1 MEIGSEI
8 LVIVLLMGSMLM
20 MMLIYASSY
29 KKVPPNKAMVIYG
42 RKTRQG
48 GPGYQVISGGGKFIL
63 PIIESYE
70 FLSIEVRTLEFD
82 LKDVKL
88 DPGMY
93 DDESP
98 RIAIEATALVKVGS
112 SREELMVVAEH
123 LMGKTN
129 EEIDHMSRKIIEGHI
144 RTVLRGFPRETIDKE
159 RDAVAA
165 RIQMS
170 AQQDLL
176 NVGLDVRAFTLN
188 RVHLKG

>member
-1 MEIGSEI
+1 MVAEE
-8 LVIVLLMGSMLM
+8 VTIVMATMVMAMLAM
-20 MMLIYASSY
+20 IVIYASRY

-42 RKTRQG
+42 RRTRMG

-70 FLSIEVRTLEFD
+70 FLSIEVRTQEFD

-93 DDESP
+93 DDKSP

-112 SREELMVVAEH
+112 SREELMVAAEH
-123 LMGKTN
+123 LMGKTDD
-129 EEIDHMSRKIIEGHI
+129 EIDHMSRKIIEGQI
-144 RTVLRGFPRETIDKE
+144 RTVLRDYPRETIDKE

-188 RVHLKG
+188 RVHLEG

>member
-1 MEIGSEI
+1 MVMAV
-8 LVIVLLMGSMLM
+8 LAMIV
-20 MMLIYASSY
+20 IYASRY
-29 KKVPPNKAMVIYG
+29 KKVPPNKAIVIYG
-42 RKTRQG
+42 RKMSQG
-48 GPGYQVISGGGKFIL
+48 GPGYRVISGGGKFII

-93 DDESP
+93 EEKTP
-98 RIAIEATALVKVGS
+98 RVAIEATALVEVGS
-112 SREELMVVAEH
+112 SREELMVAAEH
-123 LMGKTN
+123 LMGKPDGD
-129 EEIDHMSRKIIEGHI
+129 IDHMSRRIIEGHI
-144 RTVLRGFPRETIDKE
+144 RTVLRDIPRETIDKE

-170 AQQDLL
+170 AHQDLM

-188 RVHLKG
+188 RVHLRG